1 MKPPP
6 VGKVVTRPSATG
18 RVPQDTTYG
27 EWLLKQDKKLQVK
40 TLGNTKKVNY
50 FKRLAKK
57 EGSGQKAIKKLVRDD
72 DSEKSLKDLQRIYG
86 KPTNIK
92 PKPKPKAVVGTAKAS
107 DFVKSKPLKK
117 LSDKKMLKNLQEYR
131 KHAKRQFEV
140 FGEGGYG
147 DTDDMIDNL
156 KLGLKPTDP
165 KRNLYTNLEYVY
177 WRQGFNKKPKLVNS
191 VKDLKESKELL
202 KGADGENLIMFRGV
216 NRKNYTEQF
225 KGTGKNGDIHFGGEG
240 IYGRGTYSA
249 ARSNH
254 GTKAVIDKSNKEALE
269 LAQSYGKDYAAD
281 KFPENLLDE
290 RVTAFGLRKDAKI
303 KTWKKGSTL
312 KEEGGLDKF
321 TARPNSKFYETE
333 YKAWEKATIE
343 EAQKLTGLEFKD
355 VGAANAALGVDAY
368 QVPLPTVFLDD
379 KTKKVTVASMDYWV
393 ILNRSAIV
401 VSKSAKL

>member
-1 MKPPP
+1 
-6 VGKVVTRPSATG
+6 
-18 RVPQDTTYG
+18 
-27 EWLLKQDKKLQVK
+27 
-40 TLGNTKKVNY
+40 
-50 FKRLAKK
+50 
-57 EGSGQKAIKKLVRDD
+57 
-72 DSEKSLKDLQRIYG
+72 
-86 KPTNIK
+86 
-92 PKPKPKAVVGTAKAS
+92 
-107 DFVKSKPLKK
+107 
-117 LSDKKMLKNLQEYR
+117 
-131 KHAKRQFEV
+131 
-140 FGEGGYG
+140 
-147 DTDDMIDNL
+147 
-156 KLGLKPTDP
+156 
-165 KRNLYTNLEYVY
+165 
-177 WRQGFNKKPKLVNS
+177 
-191 VKDLKESKELL
+191 
-202 KGADGENLIMFRGV
+202 MFRGV
-216 NRKNYTEQF
+216 YRKNYTDQF
-225 KGTGKNGDIHFGGEG
+225 KGTGRNGDIHFGGEG